1 MLIAIC
7 NNPKSKGKE
16 VVFMNLVDVV
26 SITKQGI
33 SQLIGANYYDAE
45 TPELTETD
53 VTALAELGHSL
64 ENHAAAADIFLGAL
78 IDVLATMR
86 IDSRAY
92 SAVLPSLFVDT
103 NEWGGF
109 REHVLVGLSDILN
122 DEMYPLNG
130 FINYNETGGD
140 DEAVR
145 IAGLEHGT
153 FKPPVN
159 AKFYDEGKPFMIALS
174 TVREQLFTAVRSLAE
189 LNKLI
194 SAMKIS
200 VDNTIQLKAE
210 VGAMYTVC
218 TGISRAIALG
228 NEIPLV
234 TLYNATRTQGGIITT
249 GGFELVSIE
258 PADWS
263 TDYASYYT
271 KDATGDYVANVE
283 STFANVTNGVY
294 KKIESNTATSA
305 VLPTGEQ
312 ALNDPAFVAFALETI
327 ANTKEEFRRFTA
339 VYNNHQHVTF
349 SNDSRLILLAKFA
362 NRAKFGVRANTFNEQ
377 LLGIGDYDK
386 VSGWQAINASGKN
399 PFALDTLSSISLTK
413 AAAVKVGFDMGEGD
427 DGLTLTN
434 IIGCLYDRYAMGVSL
449 EKKKVTTSYTA
460 TQDKWNTY
468 HHDLINYIIDDNFPI
483 IAFTL
488 N

>member
-1 MLIAIC
+1 MT
-7 NNPKSKGKE
+7 
-16 VVFMNLVDVV
+16 LVDVID
-26 SITKQGI
+26 ITKSGI
-33 SQLIGANYYDAE
+33 AQLIGANFYDAE

-53 VTALAELGHSL
+53 VTALVELGHSL
-64 ENHAAAADIFLGAL
+64 ENHSAAGDIFLGAL
-78 IDVLATMR
+78 IDTLASMR

-109 REHVLVGLSDILN
+109 REHVVIGLSDILQ
-122 DEMYPLNG
+122 DEMYPING
-130 FINYNETGGD
+130 FIGYNETGGD

-153 FKPPVN
+153 FKPPVTS
-159 AKFYDEGKPFMIALS
+159 KFYDEGKAFMIAIS
-174 TVREQLFTAVRSLAE
+174 TVKEQLFTAVRSLSE

-210 VGAMYTVC
+210 LAALYTVD

-234 TLYNATRTQGGIITT
+234 TLYNGIRTT
-249 GGFELVSIE
+249 GGLVTTGGYELVSIE
-258 PADWS
+258 PADWA

-271 KDATGDYVANVE
+271 KNSAGTYIANEE
-283 STFANVTNGVY
+283 STFADVTNGVY
-294 KKIESNTATSA
+294 RKIETQEQTISE
-305 VLPTGEQ
+305 LPKGEG

-327 ANTKEEFRRFTA
+327 ANTKEEFKRFTA

-349 SNDSRLILLAKFA
+349 SNDSKLILLAKFA

-386 VSGWQAINASGKN
+386 VSGWQAVSAQNVD
-399 PFALDTLSSISLTK
+399 PFNFETLSSIALTK
-413 AAAVKVGFDMGEGD
+413 TAATKVGLTVPELDTGI
-427 DGLTLTN
+427 TLTN

-449 EKKKVTTSYTA
+449 EKKKVTSSYTA

-468 HHDLINYIIDDNFPI
+468 HHDLINYIVDDNFPI
-483 IAFTL
+483 VAFTL